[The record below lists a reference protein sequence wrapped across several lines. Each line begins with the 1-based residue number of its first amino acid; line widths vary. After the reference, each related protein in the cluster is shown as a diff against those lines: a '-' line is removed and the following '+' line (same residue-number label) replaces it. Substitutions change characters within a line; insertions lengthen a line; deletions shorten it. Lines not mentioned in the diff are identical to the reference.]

1 MLIQCVPHPYKKDVF
16 TLFINEEPWKE
27 IHASIFGKTPQLDA
41 LIEPLDIKF
50 QELELCLSKNFALR
64 RLVQRNFSS
73 YEMEKLLY
81 ERLVSKETVHKI
93 VQELVE
99 SGYINDQDWI
109 SGFIRR
115 NIEKKQG
122 FKNIAMKLRAKGI
135 PEREI
140 ESKLSDLAEEGSQSA
155 SIKKLLETKYRSRD
169 FSDYREKQKVIAS
182 LIRRGF
188 SYEDIHAVISHILN
202 SNL

>member
-1 MLIQCVPHPYKKDVF
+1 MLIKCSSHPYKKDVF

-27 IHASIFGKTPQLDA
+27 IHTSIFGKTPQLDA

-50 QELELCLSKNFALR
+50 QELELRLSKNFALR

-81 ERLVSKETVHKI
+81 ERFVSKETVHKI
-93 VQELVE
+93 VKELVD

-109 SGFIRR
+109 AGFIRR

-122 FKNIAMKLRAKGI
+122 FKNIAMKLRAKGV
-135 PEREI
+135 PEHEI
-140 ESKLSDLAEEGSQSA
+140 ESKLSDFEEEDLQSVC
-155 SIKKLLETKYRSRD
+155 IKKLLETKYRSRD

-188 SYEDIHAVISHILN
+188 GYEDIHATITNVQN
-202 SNL
+202 N